1 MPGKKKTGGKKK
13 PAKAGEEINHVDNDH
28 QESGRRISGD
38 TASTDTE
45 LPEDTQKANKSG
57 PSETKLDVQSFI
69 NNELTKRI
77 QQLTASTSAAK
88 DIQEAKQHNYQ
99 FWQTQPVP
107 KLGKIFWWDKRR
119 GNGPKK

>member
-13 PAKAGEEINHVDNDH
+13 PAKTGEEINHLDNDQ